1 MNMNQHN
8 LITGKNSTMK
18 TMKNSLILVALAAL
32 GAGCVEPA
40 KDINRVGPNFVK
52 KAMFDQGSEWYAR
65 GTTVDKQ
72 AHTPFP
78 VIGYADDLERVKW
91 QVLEDRL
98 LAIRSYDRAPGSDPA
113 NAGDNQV
120 VAAFRI
126 TKHFDVRRQYNPV
139 NGVETNVI
147 EENDYDRPWYQRE
160 YMRVDWSRN
169 IADSWS
175 MQNYLTMYAPKAV
188 SHNADNDPTY
198 PWRTRIECSNP
209 DDASTCDYLE
219 TTMDVIMEP
228 DPYAC
233 SFLDGISPCNGASAK
248 FKLSFLKIDPKNDY
262 VPLDYPD
269 YLPIK
274 FGTLVDPS
282 DDRAILTSDG
292 QGARICTDDEV
303 GIDGMGQFSVTR
315 SGGPGSAWRACNPN
329 TDIVAED
336 CVTIE
341 AQCAELQELWVAD
354 SPSGYEL
361 CDIAIHDPDDCFPF
375 TMPVFSKFA
384 FFRTDRYYVDR
395 EDGTTL
401 TGRERLI
408 NRYNIW
414 EKSRNDDG
422 TIIPMADRTPKPIIF
437 YTNVQFPADLLDAAR
452 ALGEDWDE
460 AFRAT
465 VASAK
470 GIPLADVPT
479 MFEVRE
485 NDCNVA
491 NVEAFVNEHDEL
503 ELDQRL
509 KDHGIAEVQEGNLE
523 ASCAVVEHYSKM
535 AGGDHPTFK
544 WQQTGDVRYSF
555 LNWTKKLELAG
566 PLGVAQWAADP
577 VTGQTISGS
586 ANVFGDDLDVYSN
599 WGADVVDLINGR
611 ITQDDVVNGTQVRK
625 HIEAVRARWSKKITK
640 ETVDKFL
647 NVVDRRLEGVP
658 DETYFKQ
665 VPLTSINYNLDLL
678 ADTGFEEE
686 NLVTADMVR
695 LFGGP
700 EGVEALKNGG
710 PIPQNVLDR
719 ARPSSWARTTLPPA
733 VLNNKA
739 FDDAARQ
746 APLVDMSNM
755 KAAER
760 FKERQEFFD
769 RQSMCFLKEQVEP
782 AVAGL
787 AADLADKDREEV
799 VATIRSAVFRAVM
812 AHEVGHV
819 VGLRHNFEGSSD
831 ALNFFPDYW
840 DVDTGDDR
848 MAATDRKS
856 EVAYSSIMDYHQR
869 FNSDFA
875 GIGLYDRAAVKF
887 GYGEM
892 VEVFDESD
900 EAFVPRGWFDIS
912 YLFAPS
918 DLPYLLGDEGNEDKI
933 DALYDEVYD
942 QVLQGDNTVIL
953 DVKSASGIVENA
965 DNLYKRKD
973 VPFAKYK
980 RTEVL
985 RTFGQVDDDRQ
996 PNPYAVPYSYCSD
1009 SYAWGGNLTCNRYDM
1024 GVTSEE
1030 IVKNAG
1036 EMYEFYYPFNAFRG
1050 HRVEGNYYG
1059 WTPNSYL
1066 TRLNERTYAPMLNA
1080 FRYFYYYRRSTANIW
1095 PGIRDWSTASL
1106 MGMNFFAR
1114 VLQTPEVGAY
1124 CHNVA
1129 TDTYIPRDEASAADC
1144 DSGEFEIGIE
1154 DGRFYRTHYTDEL
1167 DFHVS
1172 NVGHFYDKA
1181 IAIQAMTDTNAF
1193 FFRDFSNLV
1202 NRGSFSIGYYRV
1214 FQDEMLGLFGGLIRG
1229 DRSVYSAN
1237 VSVSGGEANID
1248 YAPFVNLDGTAAPA
1262 ATGTKIRPA
1271 DSFNLKQWA
1280 MFYGMAN
1287 LSSTVDQTMD
1297 FSKRVRITLAGSRSD
1312 PTIDGTVVADIAEFT
1327 DPDSGLVY
1335 RAAQTDQTNN
1345 SIGWQMLNDAN
1356 TFVTNVYEPK
1366 KAALAAAT
1374 DPAAIDA
1381 AEVELEIARIELNDK
1396 VQLIDWMRYLGD
1408 ILEYAGG

>member
-1 MNMNQHN
+1 MNMNKQH

-18 TMKNSLILVALAAL
+18 IKNSLVLVALAL
-32 GAGCVEPA
+32 GAACVEPA
-40 KDINRVGPNFVK
+40 KDINRVGPNVVK
-52 KAMFDQGSEWYAR
+52 KAMFDKGSEWYAR

-72 AHTPFP
+72 AHTSFP
-78 VIGYADDLERVKW
+78 VIGYADDLERVRW
-91 QVLEDRL
+91 EVLEDRL
-98 LAIRSYDRAPGSDPA
+98 LALRSYDRAPGSDPA
-113 NAGDNQV
+113 NVGDNQV

-126 TKHFDVRRQYNPV
+126 TKHFDIRRQYNPV
-139 NGVETNVI
+139 NGVESNVI

-169 IADSWS
+169 IADSWA
-175 MQNYLTMYAPKAV
+175 MNDYLHLYAPRTV
-188 SHNADNDPTY
+188 SHNADNDPAY
-198 PWRTRIECSNP
+198 PWKVRFECGNP
-209 DDASTCDYLE
+209 DDVSTCDYFE

-233 SFLDGISPCNGASAK
+233 YFLDGISPCNGASAK
-248 FKLSFLKIDPKNDY
+248 FKLSFLKIDPTNDY

-269 YLPIK
+269 YLPVK

-282 DDRAILTSDG
+282 DDRAILTSSG
-292 QGARICTDDEV
+292 QGARICTEDEV

-315 SGGPGSAWRACNPN
+315 SGGPGSAWRTCNPN

-354 SPSGYEL
+354 SPTGYEL

-384 FFRTDRYYVDR
+384 YFRTDRYYVDR
-395 EDGTTL
+395 EDGATL

-408 NRYNIW
+408 NRYDIW
-414 EKSRNDDG
+414 EKSRNEDG
-422 TIIPMADRTPKPIIF
+422 SIIPMKDRTPKPIVF
-437 YTNVQFPADLLDAAR
+437 YTNVQFPAELMDAAK

-460 AFRAT
+460 ALRAT
-465 VASAK
+465 VASVK
-470 GIPLADVPT
+470 GVDVADVPT

-485 NDCNVA
+485 NDCNVG
-491 NVEAFVNEHDEL
+491 NVEDFVREHAEL
-503 ELDQRL
+503 ELDAKL
-509 KDHGIAEVQEGNLE
+509 DMHGIDEVSEGNLE
-523 ASCAVVEHYSKM
+523 ASCAVLEHYSKM
-535 AGGDHPTFK
+535 HAGDHPVFK
-544 WQQTGDVRYSF
+544 WQQTGDIRYSF

-566 PLGVAQWAADP
+566 PLGIAQWAADP
-577 VTGQTISGS
+577 MTGETISGN
-586 ANVFGDDLDVYSN
+586 ANLFGDDMDIYAN
-599 WGADVVDLINGR
+599 WGADIVDLINGR
-611 ITQDDVVNGTQVRK
+611 ISEDDVVNGSQVRK
-625 HIEAVRARWSKKITK
+625 HIESVRARWSKKTSKATI
-640 ETVDKFL
+640 DKFL
-647 NVVDRRLEGVP
+647 SVVDRRLEGVP
-658 DETYFKQ
+658 DESYFKQ
-665 VPLTSINYNLDLL
+665 IPLTAVNYNLDLL
-678 ADTGFEEE
+678 RESGFEEE

-700 EGVEALKNGG
+700 EAIDALKSGG
-710 PIPQNVLDR
+710 PIPQHVIDR
-719 ARPSSWARTTLPPA
+719 ARPTAWARSTVPPA

-739 FDDAARQ
+739 FDDEGRQ
-746 APLVDMSNM
+746 APLVDM
-755 KAAER
+755 AAMSPAQR
-760 FKERQEFFD
+760 MQERQEFFD

-782 AVAGL
+782 AVAAL
-787 AADLADKDREEV
+787 AADLADMDREEV
-799 VATIRSAVFRAVM
+799 VRVIRAAVFRGIM

-819 VGLRHNFEGSSD
+819 LGLRHNFEGSSD
-831 ALNFFPDYW
+831 ALNFFPNYW
-840 DVDTGDDR
+840 DVDTDDER

-856 EVAYSSIMDYHQR
+856 ESAYSSIMDYHQR

-875 GIGLYDRAAVKF
+875 GIGLYDRAAIKF

-892 VEVFDESD
+892 VEVFDETD

-918 DLPYLLGDEGNEDKI
+918 DLPYLLGDEGNEEKI
-933 DALYDEVYD
+933 DALYDSVYD
-942 QVLQGDNTVIL
+942 QVLAGDNTVVL
-953 DVKSASGIVENA
+953 DVKTAGGIVANAENI
-965 DNLYKRKD
+965 YKRKD

-1009 SYAWGGNLTCNRYDM
+1009 AYAWGGNLTCNRYDM

-1030 IVKNAG
+1030 IVNNAG

-1050 HRVEGNYYG
+1050 HRVEGAYYG
-1059 WTPNSYL
+1059 WTPSSYL
-1066 TRLNERTYAPMLNA
+1066 TRLNQRTYGPMLNA

-1095 PGIRDWSTASL
+1095 PGIRDWSTAAL
-1106 MGMNFFAR
+1106 TGMNFFAR
-1114 VLQTPEVGAY
+1114 VLQTPEPGEY
-1124 CHNVA
+1124 CLNGEM
-1129 TDTYIPRDEASAADC
+1129 YIPKSEASAANC
-1144 DSGEFEIGIE
+1144 NAGEFEIGIE
-1154 DGRFYRTHYTDEL
+1154 EGRYFRTHYTNEL
-1167 DFHVS
+1167 DFHVK

-1214 FQDEMLGLFGGLIRG
+1214 FQDEMLNLFGGLIRG
-1229 DRSVYSAN
+1229 DRSAYAAN
-1237 VSVSGGEANID
+1237 VSVQGGQANID
-1248 YAPFVNLDGTAAPA
+1248 YAPFVNLDGTGAPT
-1262 ATGTKIRPA
+1262 ATGIRIKPA

-1287 LSSTVDQTMD
+1287 LSSTLDQTLD
-1297 FSKRVRITLAGSRSD
+1297 FSKRTRITLAGSRSD
-1312 PTIDGTVVADIAEFT
+1312 PTIDGSVVADIAEFT

-1335 RAAQTDQTNN
+1335 RAAQTDQTTN
-1345 SIGWQMLNDAN
+1345 SIGWQMLNEAK
-1356 TFVTNVYEPK
+1356 TYAETVYQPAK
-1366 KAALAAAT
+1366 DALAAAQAGT
-1374 DPAAIDA
+1374 DPAAITA
-1381 AEVELEIARIELNDK
+1381 AELAVQNARIEMNDK

-1408 ILEYAGG
+1408 MLEYAGG